1 MANGKID
8 PLSNAWEITVERLDL
23 LNPAADEEGEQH
35 RLAAPLPQLGAA
47 RIALVDNSKVNAD
60 LFLSHIG
67 PRLTS
72 LYGAEIVMTV
82 RKLAPKDALSEADLT
97 ALSDCDA
104 VIQGFGD
111 CGTSTSMS
119 VADGVRLEAL
129 GIPTVTVCSSA
140 FSSAARNQAA
150 GRGLRALPI
159 VEIPHPMHTAP
170 QEMVLERAES
180 VVPALVAALIRRD
193 AKQAEPPKS
202 ARAQNL
208 LEGGSADEVQ
218 ELLFASGW
226 TDGLPVVPPT
236 HAAVAAMVGASG
248 RDDSETIGPIPPRMR
263 TATIEKLAVNAVM
276 AGCRPEYFPVVLA
289 ALEAALDDACRL
301 YGIQTATN
309 NGTPLVIVNGP
320 IVEELGLNARGN
332 VFGQGFRANAT
343 IGRALALILRNVGGD
358 LPGATDMS
366 TQGQPGKFT
375 FCIAENEAESPW
387 PPLHVDRGFA
397 PTDSTVT
404 VIGASAGHNVFTYGC
419 ETGAEIMEHFIGAMT
434 ALGHN
439 NVIFPTGPLLVLG
452 PEHAAVLAHDGY
464 DKERIR
470 EEIFQRAR
478 IPLSRFAERTVRGL
492 KHRRS
497 RWFAQFPKANEIG
510 VADDPSHVTI
520 VVAGGAGI
528 HSQFVPTS
536 FSYHP
541 VTRRIRHP
549 H

>member
-1 MANGKID
+1 MD
-8 PLSNAWEITVERLDL
+8 RLDL
-23 LNPAADEEGEQH
+23 LNPAADEEEQQH
-35 RLAAPLPQLGAA
+35 RLAAPLRQLTAA

-60 LFLSHIG
+60 LFLSHVG
-67 PRLTS
+67 PRLAS
-72 LYGAEIVMTV
+72 LYGARIVLKV
-82 RKLAPKDALSEADLT
+82 RKLAPKDALSETDLE
-97 ALSDCDA
+97 ALADCDG

-140 FSSAARNQAA
+140 FSPAARNQAA

-170 QEMVLERAES
+170 QELVRERAES
-180 VVPALVAALIRRD
+180 VVPALVAALTQRD
-193 AKQAEPPKS
+193 AKPAEPPT
-202 ARAQNL
+202 RAADKTPRA
-208 LEGGSADEVQ
+208 GGSADEWLEVF
-218 ELLFASGW
+218 FARGW
-226 TDGLPVVPPT
+226 TDGLPVAPPT
-236 HAAVAAMVGASG
+236 RAAVAAMVDASG
-248 RDDSETIGPIPPRMR
+248 RAGSETIGPVPPRMR
-263 TATIEKLAVNAVM
+263 TATLEKLAANAVM

-309 NGTPLVIVNGP
+309 NGTPLLIVNGP
-320 IVEELGLNARGN
+320 IVRELDLNARGT
-332 VFGQGFRANAT
+332 VFGQGCRANAT
-343 IGRALALILRNVGGD
+343 IGRALQLILRNVGGD

-366 TQGQPGKFT
+366 TQGQAGKLT
-375 FCIAENEAESPW
+375 YCIAENEAESPW
-387 PPLHVDRGFA
+387 PPLHVERGFA

-404 VIGASAGHNVFTYGC
+404 VIGASAGHNIFTYGC
-419 ETGAEIMEHFIGAMT
+419 ETGAEIMQHFVGAMT

-439 NVIFPTGPLLVLG
+439 NVIFPTGPLLVIG
-452 PEHAAVLAHDGY
+452 PEHAAVLAHHGY
-464 DKERIR
+464 DKARIR

-478 IPLSRFAERTVRGL
+478 IPLARFAERTVRGL

-497 RWFAQFPKANEIG
+497 RWFAQFPDADEIG
-510 VADDPSHVTI
+510 VADDPAHVTI

-541 VTRRIRHP
+541 VTRRICRP

>member
-1 MANGKID
+1 MD
-8 PLSNAWEITVERLDL
+8 SLDL
-23 LNPAADEEGEQH
+23 LNPAADEEQEQH
-35 RLAAPLPQLGAA
+35 RLAAALPQLEAA

-60 LFLSHIG
+60 LFLSHIA

-72 LYGAEIVMTV
+72 LYGARIVLTV
-82 RKLAPKDALSEADLT
+82 RKLAPKDALSEADLK
-97 ALSDCDA
+97 ALAGCDA

-119 VADGVRLEAL
+119 VADGVRIEAL

-140 FSSAARNQAA
+140 FSPAARNQAA

-170 QEMVLERAES
+170 QELVRERAES
-180 VVPALVAALIRRD
+180 VVPALVAALMQRD
-193 AKQAEPPKS
+193 ANPADPPKR
-202 ARAQNL
+202 ALAQNPPA
-208 LEGGSADEVQ
+208 GGSAGELQ
-218 ELLFASGW
+218 ELFFANGW
-226 TDGLPVVPPT
+226 TDGLPVAPPT
-236 HAAVAAMVGASG
+236 RAAVAAMVGASG
-248 RDDSETIGPIPPRMR
+248 RAGSETIGPIPPRMR
-263 TATIEKLAVNAVM
+263 MATIEKLAVNAVM

-320 IVEELGLNARGN
+320 IVQELGLNARGN

-343 IGRALALILRNVGGD
+343 IGRALQLILRNVGGD

-366 TQGQPGKFT
+366 TQGQSGKLT
-375 FCIAENEAESPW
+375 FCMAENEAESPW
-387 PPLHVDRGFA
+387 PPLHVERGFA

-404 VIGASAGHNVFTYGC
+404 VIGASAGHNIFTYGC
-419 ETGAEIMEHFIGAMT
+419 ETGVEIMEHFVGAMT

-452 PEHAAVLAHDGY
+452 PEHASVLAHDGY
-464 DKERIR
+464 DKARIR
-470 EEIFQRAR
+470 EEIFRRAR
-478 IPLSRFAERTVRGL
+478 IPLSRFSERTVRGL

-497 RWFAQFPKANEIG
+497 RWFTQFPDAGEIG

-541 VTRRIRHP
+541 VTRRIRRP
-549 H
+549 Y